1 MQVSLR
7 EGESQE
13 SLLGRFQKRMQ
24 TSGILRESRAH
35 RYFLSKSE
43 KARIAVRKAIR
54 KAAQRKAKREARE
67 RRWVR

>member
-24 TSGILRESRAH
+24 TSGILREFRSRRH
-35 RYFLSKSE
+35 FVSNHE
-43 KARIAVRKAIR
+43 KARLAAR
-54 KAAQRKAKREARE
+54 KAARRAARRKRNSE
-67 RRWVR
+67 RSFSRDR

>member
-24 TSGILRESRAH
+24 TSGILREYRSRRH
-35 RYFLSKSE
+35 FISNHE
-43 KARIAVRKAIR
+43 KARLAAR
-54 KAAQRKAKREARE
+54 KAARRAARRRQKVE
-67 RRWVR
+67 RGWAHSR